1 MRYFLLV
8 TLVLLGCGKDNS
20 PRGLCS
26 RGCKVALACLPGG
39 ESQQDGCVDGCLAQ
53 PPDQA
58 RVERFEAMSCSEL
71 AAALGGAGGLGGEAP
86 APGAAAPRAPA
97 ANGCTADC
105 RTCVGD
111 GNSCWAAAG
120 GTNGIPCD
128 PCCCAPGGPAP
139 TWRTN
144 AEE

>member
-1 MRYFLLV
+1 MLRFLLV
-8 TLVLLGCGKDNS
+8 TLVLVAGCSKDNS
-20 PRGLCS
+20 PRGLCT
-26 RGCKVALACLPGG
+26 RGCKKALACLPGG
-39 ESQQDGCVDGCLAQ
+39 EAQQDSCVDACVAQ

-58 RVERFEAMSCSEL
+58 RVEKLEAMSCDEL
-71 AAALGGAGGLGGEAP
+71 GASLGGAGGLGGAP
-86 APGAAAPRAPA
+86 SAPGGATPTRP

-144 AEE
+144 ADE